1 MHDNK
6 LVVEL
11 FRLQDI
17 NQPGLLDLFYKFL
30 EVCVCDSETEKACV
44 EIAIKKLFYDETIA
58 KNQKD
63 FSDKSM
69 F

>member
-1 MHDNK
+1 M
-6 LVVEL
+6 
-11 FRLQDI
+11 
-17 NQPGLLDLFYKFL
+17 
-30 EVCVCDSETEKACV
+30 ACV

-69 F
+69 FQDAKSFNSNDQVIKKEEEGPKSGSPNVSGE